1 MKKKRCVINNREKI
15 SCILVPH
22 DHWGQMKMLIWN
34 IYTKSWHCS
43 PGSYLF
49 MEKSCL
55 YQKWSDTSGVFFC
68 PINLTIVSECRKKNC
83 KQSHTDFCSFFGR
96 VGVTQLTGKTRLR
109 LWSWRLTSSRYYVV
123 ESVVIA
129 VYDQS
134 LVYLLENQ
142 RYRYPGSDDGSDVG
156 VALAHERILLGTAVR
171 WWRYEV

>member
-1 MKKKRCVINNREKI
+1 MIIGGKWRCLSETSIQNHGTALLGPICLWRSHV
-15 SCILVPH
+15 S
-22 DHWGQMKMLIWN
+22 
-34 IYTKSWHCS
+34 TKS
-43 PGSYLF
+43 GQIQVEF
-49 MEKSCL
+49 
-55 YQKWSDTSGVFFC
+55 FFC

-134 LVYLLENQ
+134 LVHLLENP

-156 VALAHERILLGTAVR
+156 VALAHERIHLGTAVR